1 MATKKTVKV
10 NIKYEFCKR
19 CEICVRIC
27 PTNVFGIDRDGYPE
41 VIHEDKCIDCK
52 LCETHCPDF
61 AVWIQHNEEEK
72 EHPMWNY
79 LRMEH
84 QPSVWCPG
92 CGIGIVFQSLLR
104 QIDRLKIP
112 KDKIV
117 FVSGI
122 GCTGRMPGYADFNTV
137 HTTHGRALAFA
148 TGIKLAN
155 PELKVIVVLGD
166 GDGLAI
172 GGNHLIHAAR
182 RNIDITSIL
191 VNNFN
196 YGMTGGQVSPTTPEN
211 SYTTTS
217 PYGQL
222 EPFFNTAELAI
233 GAGANYVGRATTY
246 HVPIMDK
253 LIREAL
259 EYKGF
264 SLVEVLSHC
273 PTYYGRLNRIPTP
286 FEMLEWQ
293 KKMVTRR
300 DEPGKYKIGVLH
312 KGDRVSLIEKIEELK
327 KRAKNGK

>member
-1 MATKKTVKV
+1 MATKKDVKV
-10 NIKYEFCKR
+10 NINYDFCKR

-27 PTNVFGIDRDGYPE
+27 PTNVFALRSDGYPE
-41 VIHEDKCIDCK
+41 VVHEDKCIDCK

-79 LRMEH
+79 LRMDN

-92 CGIGIVFQSLLR
+92 CGIGIIFQSLLR
-104 QIDRLKIP
+104 QIKLLGIP
-112 KDKIV
+112 KDKVV

-122 GCTGRMPGYADFNTV
+122 GCTGRMPGYADFNTL

-155 PELKVIVVLGD
+155 PELKVITVLGD

-182 RNIDITSIL
+182 RNIDITAIL

-196 YGMTGGQVSPTTPEN
+196 YGMTGGQVSPTTPED

-222 EPFFNTAELAI
+222 EPFFDTAKLAI
-233 GAGANYVGRATTY
+233 GAGANFVGRGTTY

-253 LIREAL
+253 LIKEAL
-259 EYKGF
+259 TTKGF
-264 SLVEVLSHC
+264 SLVEIISHC
-273 PTYYGRLNRIPTP
+273 PTYYGRLNRLPSP
-286 FEMLEWQ
+286 FDMLNWQ
-293 KKMVTRR
+293 KKIVTRK

-312 KGDRVSLIEKIEELK
+312 KGNRVSLSEKIEELK